1 MPELPEVET
10 TLRGI
15 EPHLKNNY
23 INSVAVFE
31 PRLRWPVS
39 DQLSQLT
46 DCKVPTLRRRAKYL
60 LLDTSGGQINGRKS
74 PDAHIII
81 HLGMSGSL
89 RIVDADTPRKKH
101 DHIDFKIST
110 GHIMRYH
117 DPRRFGAVL
126 WTDQPAEQHDLLKNL
141 GPEPLDPAFSGELLF
156 KASRKRKVAVK
167 NLIMDG
173 HIVVGVG
180 NIYAS
185 EALYMAGVRPG
196 VAAGRVTAKKYQSI
210 AAAIKEVLGNAIAM
224 GGTTL
229 RDFVNTDGKPGY
241 FQQTLNVY
249 GRKNEPCSACS
260 TSIQMKVI
268 GQRST
273 FYCPNCQ
280 K

>member
-15 EPHLKNNY
+15 APQLLTHQ
-23 INSVAVFE
+23 ISSVDISQ
-31 PRLRWPVS
+31 PQLRWPVS
-39 DQLSQLT
+39 KSLTQLKNSKILS
-46 DCKVPTLRRRAKYL
+46 LHRRAKYL
-60 LLDTSGGQINGRKS
+60 LIETEHGHL
-74 PDAHIII
+74 II

-89 RIVDADTPRKKH
+89 RINDPKIPRKKH
-101 DHIDFKIST
+101 DHIEFRLST
-110 GHIMRYH
+110 GKVLRYH

-126 WTDQPAEQHDLLKNL
+126 FTTGEPSQHKLLISL
-141 GPEPLDPAFSGELLF
+141 GPEPLSEDFNASHLF
-156 KASRKRKVAVK
+156 KASRNRKRAVK

-185 EALYMAGVRPG
+185 EALFLAGIRPG
-196 VAAGRVTAKKYQSI
+196 I
-210 AAAIKEVLGNAIAM
+210 AASRLTSRQCNEIVDAIKKVLAEAISM

-229 RDFVNTDGKPGY
+229 RDFVNSDGEPGY

-249 GRKNEPCSACS
+249 GRQHEPCLYC
-260 TSIQMKVI
+260 TTRIKQKVI

-273 FYCPNCQ
+273 FYCPSCQ